1 MKKTLI
7 LLLPVFLIG
16 CSTVSIKTKKE
27 NCEIVTAQFANKAVK
42 IDGILDDA
50 IWKQAP
56 VYQLQ
61 LVKSKTRKGEKVNEP
76 AEVRFAWDENYFYAG
91 VKLFDSDIVAEGKQ
105 NQMHHFDL
113 GDVCEM
119 FLKPEN
125 ETWYWEL
132 YTTPAGKK
140 SSLFIL
146 GLGRVGLPS
155 TFNYK
160 SELDVAAK
168 CHGTLNNGIDKDKYW
183 IAEMAM
189 PVKNLT
195 ERGDK
200 FGPGSEWRVMVSRY
214 NYGRYSNHRGAELS
228 SIPQLSS
235 ENFHLLKEFAKI
247 RFRR

>member
-1 MKKTLI
+1 MKKIFI
-7 LLLPVFLIG
+7 LLLPVLLIG
-16 CSTVSIKTKKE
+16 CANISTKTKKE
-27 NCEIVTAQFANKAVK
+27 DCETVIAQFSKKTVEIN
-42 IDGILDDA
+42 GILDDA
-50 IWKQAP
+50 VWKQSP

-61 LVKSKTRKGEKVNEP
+61 LVKSKTKKGRKVSEP
-76 AEVRFAWDENYFYAG
+76 AEVQFAWDENYFYVGA
-91 VKLFDSDIVAEGKQ
+91 KLFDSDIIAEGKQ
-105 NQMHHFDL
+105 NQMPHYNL

-125 ETWYWEL
+125 KTWYWEL

-160 SELDVAAK
+160 SELKVAAK
-168 CHGTLNNGIDKDKYW
+168 CHGTLNNGIDKDNYW

-195 ERGDK
+195 EKGDK
-200 FGPGSEWRVMVSRY
+200 FGPGSEWDVMVSRY
-214 NYGRYSNHRGAELS
+214 NYGRYSKHRGAELS
-228 SIPQLSS
+228 SCPQLSA
-235 ENFHLLKEFAKI
+235 ENFHLIKEFAKI
-247 RFRR
+247 KFDR